1 MRMNFKISLFFLI
14 PLLTQSCSVESSIVS
29 ETQEQSIEYSFELDS
44 VQILGSDRDETL
56 IDLAQNKSGD
66 FVVVGTTD
74 GAIDGYPNRLL
85 DAFVAKYDNQGK
97 KLWVVRFGTPQDDF
111 GTAVAIDES
120 GAVWVS
126 GDTYGGME
134 GNVNKGE
141 RDGFLAKFS
150 SSGVQQWIVHIST
163 EVIERARGLAVDSRG
178 VATVVGTTYG
188 EFPGFSNEGKSREA
202 WITQIDGLGNQLWLR
217 QFGSDQADT
226 AVDVSVDDDGNST
239 ICGYTD
245 GVIGQEFFGVRDA
258 FIGKFTS
265 NGEKSWIYQFGTAA
279 IDICYGQWVNEAG
292 EIFAV
297 GVTEGAISGNT
308 NFGNQDGWI
317 LKLSQQGELLWATQV
332 GSAGE
337 DGLSKVVTNEAGMVI
352 VGGVTTGDFVDP
364 STGNGV
370 DAVLYLLDSSGRKVA
385 NKTFGTK
392 SNDAVNGVAVK
403 GTQEILVVGTSGEGV
418 FDTVGPGE
426 LDVFVALFKALTER
440 K

>member
-1 MRMNFKISLFFLI
+1 MNFKIRLFFLI
-14 PLLTQSCSVESSIVS
+14 PLLIQSCSVESSIVS

-56 IDLAQNKSGD
+56 IDLDQNKSGD

-202 WITQIDGLGNQLWLR
+202 WITQISGSGNQLWIR
-217 QFGSDQADT
+217 QFG
-226 AVDVSVDDDGNST
+226 
-239 ICGYTD
+239 
-245 GVIGQEFFGVRDA
+245 
-258 FIGKFTS
+258 
-265 NGEKSWIYQFGTAA
+265 
-279 IDICYGQWVNEAG
+279 
-292 EIFAV
+292 
-297 GVTEGAISGNT
+297 
-308 NFGNQDGWI
+308 
-317 LKLSQQGELLWATQV
+317 
-332 GSAGE
+332 
-337 DGLSKVVTNEAGMVI
+337 
-352 VGGVTTGDFVDP
+352 
-364 STGNGV
+364 
-370 DAVLYLLDSSGRKVA
+370 
-385 NKTFGTK
+385 
-392 SNDAVNGVAVK
+392 
-403 GTQEILVVGTSGEGV
+403 
-418 FDTVGPGE
+418 
-426 LDVFVALFKALTER
+426 
-440 K
+440 

>member
-1 MRMNFKISLFFLI
+1 
-14 PLLTQSCSVESSIVS
+14 VHSID
-29 ETQEQSIEYSFELDS
+29 YSFELDA

-56 IDLAQNKSGD
+56 TDLAQNKSGD

-74 GAIDGYPNRLL
+74 GAIDGYSNRLL

-120 GAVWVS
+120 GAVWVA
-126 GDTYGGME
+126 GDTYGDME

-163 EVIERARGLAVDSRG
+163 EVIEKARGLAVDSRG

-202 WITQIDGLGNQLWLR
+202 WITQISGSGNQLWIR

-265 NGEKSWIYQFGTAA
+265 NGDRSWIYQFGTATN
-279 IDICYGQWVNEAG
+279 DVCYGQWVNEDG

-297 GVTEGAISGNT
+297 GITDGSISGNT

-317 LKLSQQGELLWATQV
+317 LKLSQQGELLWTTQV
-332 GSAGE
+332 GSAGV
-337 DGLSKVVTNEAGMVI
+337 DGLAKVVTDEAGMVI
-352 VGGVTTGDFVDP
+352 AGGITTGDFVDP
-364 STGNGV
+364 SAGNGL
-370 DAVLYLLDSSGRKVA
+370 DAVLYLFDSSGRKVV

-392 SNDAVNGVAVK
+392 SNDAVNGVVVK
-403 GTQEILVVGTSGEGV
+403 GMQEILVVGTSGEGV
-418 FDTVGPGE
+418 FDTVGLGG
-426 LDVFVALFKALTER
+426 LDVFVAFFKVLTER

>member
-1 MRMNFKISLFFLI
+1 MNFKIRLFFLI
-14 PLLTQSCSVESSIVS
+14 PLLIQSCSVESSIVS
-29 ETQEQSIEYSFELDS
+29 ETQAQSIEYSFELDS

-56 IDLAQNKSGD
+56 IDLDQNKSGD

-97 KLWVVRFGTPQDDF
+97 KIWVVRFGTPQDDF

-163 EVIERARGLAVDSRG
+163 EFIERARGLAVDSRG

-202 WITQIDGLGNQLWLR
+202 WITQIDGLGKQLWLR

-226 AVDVSVDDDGNST
+226 AVDVSIDDDGNST

-279 IDICYGQWVNEAG
+279 TDICYGQWVNEAG

-297 GVTEGAISGNT
+297 GVTGGSISGNT

-337 DGLSKVVTNEAGMVI
+337 DGLSKIVTNEAGMVI
-352 VGGVTTGDFVDP
+352 VGGVTTGDFVDR
-364 STGNGV
+364 STGNSL

-392 SNDAVNGVAVK
+392 SDDAVNGVAVK

-418 FDTVGPGE
+418 FDTVGLE
-426 LDVFVALFKALTER
+426 DLNAFIALFKVLTER

>member
-1 MRMNFKISLFFLI
+1 MILLLI
-14 PLLTQSCSVESSIVS
+14 QSCSFKSSIAS
-29 ETQEQSIEYSFELDS
+29 ETQENSIEYSFELDS

-56 IDLAQNKSGD
+56 TDLAQNKSGD

-74 GAIDGYPNRLL
+74 GAIDGYSNRLL

-126 GDTYGGME
+126 GDTYGDME
-134 GNVNKGE
+134 GNLNKGE

-150 SSGVQQWIVHIST
+150 SSGAQQWIVHIST
-163 EVIERARGLAVDSRG
+163 EVIEKARGLAVDSRG

-202 WITQIDGLGNQLWLR
+202 WITQIDRSGNKLWLR

-226 AVDVSVDDDGNST
+226 AVDVSVDDVGNST

-245 GVIGQEFFGVRDA
+245 GVIGQKFFGVRDA

-265 NGEKSWIYQFGTAA
+265 NGEKSWIYQFGTATN
-279 IDICYGQWVNEAG
+279 DVCYGQWVNEAG

-297 GVTEGAISGNT
+297 GVTDGSISDNT
-308 NFGNQDGWI
+308 NFGYQDGWI

-332 GSAGE
+332 GSAGV
-337 DGLSKVVTNEAGMVI
+337 DGLAKVVTNEAGMVI

-364 STGNGV
+364 STGSGL
-370 DAVLYLLDSSGRKVA
+370 DAVLYLFDSSGRKVM

-392 SNDAVNGVAVK
+392 SNDAVNGVAIK
-403 GTQEILVVGTSGEGV
+403 SAQEILVVGTSGEGV
-418 FDTVGPGE
+418 FDTVGLGE
-426 LDVFVALFKALTER
+426 LDVFVALFKVLTER